1 MSNEQLRELERQEL
15 STIKWRV
22 AIKGEPF
29 FLDEFR
35 TKKDAEK
42 YIASCKA
49 VDKLYNEKVEYEI
62 RMWSVSL

>member
-1 MSNEQLRELERQEL
+1 MSNEELRELELQEL

-35 TKKDAEK
+35 TKKYAEK

-49 VDKLYNEKVEYEI
+49 EDKLYNKKVEYEI
-62 RMWSVSL
+62 RLWCVSL